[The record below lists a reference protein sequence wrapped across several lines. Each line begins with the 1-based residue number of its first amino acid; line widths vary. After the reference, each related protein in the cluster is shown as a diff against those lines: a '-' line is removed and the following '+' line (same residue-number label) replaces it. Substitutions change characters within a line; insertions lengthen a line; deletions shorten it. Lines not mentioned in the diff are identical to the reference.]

1 MVAEIIKSLEPSLWE
16 KAQESDDETLS
27 FVLCRLLK
35 ITKNT
40 VLPSVSHQVP
50 HELGATIAALSQHYE
65 AAAPHPAYN
74 KDFDILVKGY
84 YQLSE
89 DNKLSCYWDNAKKLD
104 FSYASAVSIENPLD
118 VSTMVVLTINGMEVN
133 VDSVWTEFLNA
144 GVEGLPVD
152 VLEWQGALFGEK
164 RVATPAKKKF
174 KSLEEAPEAKLA
186 SKSSQALSHALRQ
199 KLFQDDASDAASS
212 TSKSSSQA
220 SGLKRCKS
228 FAHGS

>member
-1 MVAEIIKSLEPSLWE
+1 MWE
-16 KAQESDDETLS
+16 KAKESDEETLS
-27 FVLCRLLK
+27 FVVCRLLK
-35 ITKNT
+35 VTKNT

-65 AAAPHPAYN
+65 AAGPHPAHN
-74 KDFDILVKGY
+74 KNFDILVKGY
-84 YQLSE
+84 YQLNE
-89 DNKLSCYWDNAKKLD
+89 DNKLQCCWDDEKKLD
-104 FSYASAVSIENPLD
+104 FCYASAVSIENPLD
-118 VSTMVVLTINGMEVN
+118 VSTMVVLKMNGIEVN

-152 VLEWQGALFGEK
+152 VPEWQGALFGEK
-164 RVATPAKKKF
+164 RVATPAKRKF
-174 KSLEEAPEAKLA
+174 KSLEEAPEAKFA

-199 KLFQDDASDAASS
+199 KLFQDDACDAASS
-212 TSKSSSQA
+212 TSNSSSQA